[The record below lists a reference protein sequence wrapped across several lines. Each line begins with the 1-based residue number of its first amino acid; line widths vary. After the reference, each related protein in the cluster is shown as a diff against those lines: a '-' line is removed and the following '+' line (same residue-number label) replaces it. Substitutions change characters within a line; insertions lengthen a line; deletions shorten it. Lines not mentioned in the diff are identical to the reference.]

1 MTSTQA
7 FRILIVDDLA
17 DNVFLLQTV
26 LEAEG
31 YEVETA
37 LGGYAALE
45 KLQATSPDLILLDV
59 MMPDLDGYEVT
70 RRIRRSQQFANLPIF
85 LISAY
90 DQADTERGQA
100 IGATD
105 FLRKPIDFDRLL
117 TLVRYYLI
125 DGSSA

>member
-45 KLQATSPDLILLDV
+45 KLQATSPDLVLLDV

-70 RRIRRSQQFANLPIF
+70 RRIRRLQQFANLPIF

-90 DQADTERGQA
+90 DQVDTERSQA

-117 TLVRYYLI
+117 TLVRHHL
-125 DGSSA
+125 SQ